1 MRRNRHPAM
10 QTRECGAIARAR
22 HCGGDLVA
30 ILGRRQKAES
40 IVRDATHQARSESKI
55 KMRYEF
61 SLFAHVRFGKP
72 LCIFSKLRRLHSIS
86 LSHHRKLGD
95 ATMLRRRTAI
105 EPSH

>member
-1 MRRNRHPAM
+1 M

-40 IVRDATHQARSESKI
+40 IVREATHQARSESKI

-72 LCIFSKLRRLHSIS
+72 LCVFFETPPTPFNFFIASSK
-86 LSHHRKLGD
+86 
-95 ATMLRRRTAI
+95 ARRRDNATLARRHRT
-105 EPSH
+105 SH